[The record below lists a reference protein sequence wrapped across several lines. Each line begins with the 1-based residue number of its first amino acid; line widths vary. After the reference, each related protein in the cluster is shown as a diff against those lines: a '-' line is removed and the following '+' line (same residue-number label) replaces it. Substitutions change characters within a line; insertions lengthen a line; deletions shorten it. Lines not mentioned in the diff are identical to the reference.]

1 MAQMTAKKETAI
13 VALLQSP
20 TVREAAEK
28 VQIAERTLWRWLE
41 DESFRKQYTDAR
53 KAAFS
58 RALALLQQG
67 LGEAVMV
74 LRDVMNNPDS
84 NNPSRISAAKVV
96 IDTALKAMELEDLEN
111 RITLLEEKAALIER
125 R

>member
-1 MAQMTAKKETAI
+1 MAQIKAKKETAI

-67 LGEAVMV
+67 LGEAVIV
-74 LRDVMNNPDS
+74 LRDVMNCPDS
-84 NNPSRISAAKVV
+84 NNTSRVSAAKAV
-96 IDTALKAMELEDLEN
+96 IDTALRAMEMEDLEN
-111 RITLLEEKAALIER
+111 RISALERKADQLQR